1 MRFSTYRPA
10 SYHRLSATL
19 DAQGWPVTFSH
30 RIVMPGINVQK
41 GFPAVDGIDSEVK
54 DEASFVY
61 AFPNALVD
69 YVMTETPVP
78 LGWMRSVNALQ
89 AAFASESFLDEIA
102 VAGGK
107 NPLELRLRLLSRDE
121 NLNGWQTGRMRAT
134 LQLAADKAGWG
145 KPLAAG
151 HYQGLACFASFNTY
165 AAEVVEISMD
175 GDTPRVHR
183 VVAAIDCGQV
193 VNPQILEQQIQG
205 GVIYALTNALRAQIT
220 IKNGRVVQGNFND
233 YEPIRMNEAPRIEA
247 HFVPSTEPPTGVGEP
262 PVPPLA
268 PALCNAIYAA
278 TKKRI
283 RALPILS

>member
-1 MRFSTYRPA
+1 
-10 SYHRLSATL
+10 
-19 DAQGWPVTFSH
+19 
-30 RIVMPGINVQK
+30 MPGINVQK

-69 YVMTETPVP
+69 YVMTETPVS

-121 NLNGWQTGRMRAT
+121 NLNGWQTGRMRTT

-145 KPLAAG
+145 KPLPAG
-151 HYQGLACFASFNTY
+151 HYQCLACFASFNTY
-165 AAEVVEISMD
+165 AAEIVEISMD

-183 VVAAIDCGQV
+183 VIAAIDCGQV

-205 GVIYALTNALRAQIT
+205 GVIYSLANALRAQIT
-220 IKNGRVVQGNFND
+220 IDKGRVVQGNFND
-233 YEPIRMNEAPRIEA
+233 YEPIRMNEARKVEA
-247 HFVPSTEPPTGVGEP
+247 YWVESTESPTGAGEP